1 MIGYI
6 TLYIIKLVYNGL
18 QGYFVHKIRIY
29 IGANWY
35 FFRKVLIG
43 TFFCINLYLHLRS
56 PPHQF
61 ELKKFKLI
69 GGIING
75 CKT

>member
-6 TLYIIKLVYNGL
+6 TLYTIKFVYNGL

-35 FFRKVLIG
+35 FFGKVLIG
-43 TFFCINLYLHLRS
+43 TFFCINLYLRLRS
-56 PPHQF
+56 PPQSIWI
-61 ELKKFKLI
+61 KKIWIDWRNNKWL
-69 GGIING
+69 
-75 CKT
+75 